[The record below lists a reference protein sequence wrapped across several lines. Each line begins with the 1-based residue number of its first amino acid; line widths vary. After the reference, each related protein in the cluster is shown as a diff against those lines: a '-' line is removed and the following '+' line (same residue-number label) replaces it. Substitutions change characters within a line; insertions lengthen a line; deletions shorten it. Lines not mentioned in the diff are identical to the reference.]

1 MNALV
6 FTLVAVL
13 VGSQANAQTW
23 TVRGQDPVITNA
35 QQDHKLD
42 LLDSLASRLIAAV
55 DELTPRVKET
65 EEVGASNTK
74 RLTIA
79 AADLDRLRATLETV
93 RGEIGAAR
101 EVNDKLKATVEQ
113 CIKERDGYYRAYA
126 SCMNN
131 PPCPAV
137 TCPTTPAGR
146 R

>member
-1 MNALV
+1 MKAFIFIV
-6 FTLVAVL
+6 VAMSLGV
-13 VGSQANAQTW
+13 QANAQTW

-55 DELTPRVKET
+55 DELTPRVEET
-65 EEVGASNTK
+65 ETVGASNTK

-101 EVNDKLKATVEQ
+101 EVNDKLKATIDQ

-137 TCPTTPAGR
+137 TCPAAPAGR